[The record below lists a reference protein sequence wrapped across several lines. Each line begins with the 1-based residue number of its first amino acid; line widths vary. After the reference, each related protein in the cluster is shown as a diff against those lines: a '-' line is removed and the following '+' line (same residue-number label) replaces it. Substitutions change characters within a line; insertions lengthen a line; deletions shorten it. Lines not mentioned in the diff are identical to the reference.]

1 MARWM
6 RQGAAVVTAKG
17 EAGRIRGDGQSDTA
31 AAAAATSTKASD
43 KDSRER
49 PIQSLLSIQL
59 PQLTTTMVRAVE
71 RVFTRAGCKPS
82 LLRIATKVWHLRCRK
97 LTVTASISQVIY
109 VALCSTYS

>member
-1 MARWM
+1 M

-31 AAAAATSTKASD
+31 AAAAAAAVATPTNVPD

-59 PQLTTTMVRAVE
+59 PQLRWSE
-71 RVFTRAGCKPS
+71 FYS
-82 LLRIATKVWHLRCRK
+82 LLNEF
-97 LTVTASISQVIY
+97 SQEPEVNPH
-109 VALCSTYS
+109 CSESLLQV